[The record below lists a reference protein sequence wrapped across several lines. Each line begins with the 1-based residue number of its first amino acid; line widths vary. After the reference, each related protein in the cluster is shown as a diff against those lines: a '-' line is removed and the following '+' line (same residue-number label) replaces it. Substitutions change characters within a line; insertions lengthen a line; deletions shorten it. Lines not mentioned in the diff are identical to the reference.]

1 MEGSGSLPASAGS
14 RNRIFLESLLLPE
27 APERNTSSF
36 FLGISIRSGPR
47 LAKRVLLGAVV
58 WANGQLALVQHGRG
72 PLRSPGGLR
81 GWRAAGISGQL
92 GT

>member
-1 MEGSGSLPASAGS
+1 M
-14 RNRIFLESLLLPE
+14 LESLLPPE

-58 WANGQLALVQHGRG
+58 WADGQLAPAQQGRG

-81 GWRAAGISGQL
+81 DGVLLASVGSWEPEGQAGCSWDQ
-92 GT
+92 GTAFPWL